1 MIRHKTTHYGLI
13 TATLIVFT
21 LLSMTLVSARTE
33 FFQFKQDRGNGT
45 IRNYM
50 FVLYDKLSDDF
61 IGGDSAYELYLW
73 YNAYPKQWNSANPN
87 FSVYNCTMIVEQ
99 LIQPNNQTSTIFNKT
114 YLPTDEDTFNAQFF
128 ITMHDGEF
136 FTAKQDCNFVDRNYT
151 QLKLPMEMQI
161 VTPTTECKACQLY
174 EWSLREKDIL
184 SAITLDTNRV
194 TISNYIQRLVLLNL
208 DNIFAFFW
216 IFLILMIF
224 VAVGLIFVVVYYLY
238 LYLKGVVHRI

>member
-1 MIRHKTTHYGLI
+1 MKTTSRNALWGMIL
-13 TATLIVFT
+13 VVT
-21 LLSMTLVSARTE
+21 LLSITLVSARTE

-45 IRNYM
+45 IRNHL
-50 FVLYDKLSDDF
+50 FILYDKSSDDF
-61 IGGDSAYELYLW
+61 VGGNDAYELYLW
-73 YNAYPKQWNSANPN
+73 YNVYPKQWNSANPN

-99 LIQPNNQTSTIFNKT
+99 LIQPNNQTAMIFNKT
-114 YLPTDEDTFNAQFF
+114 YLPTDEDTFNAQFY
-128 ITMHDGEF
+128 ITMHDGEY
-136 FTAKQDCNFVDRNYT
+136 FTAEQECNFVDRNYT

-194 TISNYIQRLVLLNL
+194 TISGYIGRLVLLNL
-208 DNIFAFFW
+208 DIILALFW

-224 VAVGLIFVVVYYLY
+224 VGISLIFIGAYYLY
-238 LYLKGVVHRI
+238 LYLKGVVNRI